1 MLWVFHLVRWSGIV
15 TTPHTRE
22 RPQAAALGDVLGSG
36 ETQGCLVVSGDQS
49 EGPSSV
55 DEEKLPSP
63 KSSNS
68 FACLGRTRKCHVCLD
83 LLVSVLCVFV
93 YVFRAM

>member
-1 MLWVFHLVRWSGIV
+1 MPGRLRIGQ
-15 TTPHTRE
+15 RE
-22 RPQAAALGDVLGSG
+22 RVL
-36 ETQGCLVVSGDQS
+36 LKW
-49 EGPSSV
+49 
-55 DEEKLPSP
+55 KLPPP

-68 FACLGRTRKCHVCLD
+68 FACLWRTRKGRVCLD